1 MPCARRTRGVRLPVG
16 PGAPIRVPQ
25 RSSRSGGH
33 GGGYVREGLP
43 RLVQQSSEKLAYL
56 RCWVRSCHECFT
68 NENGVHANA
77 TQAADIVAGEDTAL
91 RHYSASIRNEGAQAP
106 CYSEVNL
113 ERAQVAV
120 IDADHGGSRR
130 ERAFHIRLV
139 VHLNERAHRE
149 RTGSRDQVGQQR
161 RLQDGGNQKD

>member
-1 MPCARRTRGVRLPVG
+1 MPRARRTRDVRLPVG

-25 RSSRSGGH
+25 RSSRSGGR

-43 RLVQQSSEKLAYL
+43 RLAQQSSEKLAYL

-91 RHYSASIRNEGAQAP
+91 RHYSASIRNDGAQAL
-106 CYSEVNL
+106 CCGEVNL

-120 IDADHGGSRR
+120 IDADYHRASSEG
-130 ERAFHIRLV
+130 AFHLRLV
-139 VHLNERAHRE
+139 VHLDERAHRE
-149 RTGSRDQVGQQR
+149 RTGSRDKVGQQR
-161 RLQDGGNQKD
+161 RLQDGGNQ